1 MTTKEE
7 RLAALDRAVELGGG
21 IVRFARAMNVTH
33 QAVYNWRKRGWV
45 PLERALVIETLY
57 RIPHGALIEPS
68 LAGQLRAAT
77 GNDLI

>member
-33 QAVYNWRKRGWV
+33 QAVYNWRRRGWV
-45 PLERALVIETLY
+45 P
-57 RIPHGALIEPS
+57 
-68 LAGQLRAAT
+68 
-77 GNDLI
+77 